1 MIRPLRLTLVGSV
14 LVALLAGGCGIPD
27 NSTVVPVGPG
37 PARDQSSGGDVTPTK
52 PSRGDATDVAT
63 FLTNYLTAPAGDYD
77 SAVAG
82 VKSYLA
88 PSLAANFKPTPAT
101 ITVIRR
107 IGSPLI
113 NVGDPVVKFNA
124 QVVGTLDG
132 QGILKP
138 PASSEQVKYQLSVDY
153 VQGQSGLFVTSLPK
167 QNQLL
172 LEDTALSGFY
182 TRRTI
187 YFWNTDHNGLVP
199 DIRYMPLSVP
209 AEQRPTEVLEWL
221 TNGPADWLQQVAEAL
236 PPDTRPIGN
245 VPTVGNGTLQ
255 VSLSSQALP
264 DDLTP
269 AERQDALNRLQLQLR
284 WSLRPDLQAA
294 LELNIE
300 HQQPQTYRGT
310 DYLTSNA
317 AYRASTQLQRFV
329 VYDGQVRRLARS
341 YRSADPVPA
350 LTAATNKNIQV
361 VTYGESLTRTYVAL
375 VVTDSKGQPALRVGS
390 ASTGDPANLQMIAP
404 GKPIGRPVWAV
415 SPPVGRADGTV
426 GLVPAGGKLYSFA
439 PDGTGLTRV
448 AWPGGNPGPITSVA
462 VAPDARRVAL
472 VAGGRL
478 YLSTISNDD
487 GVQLTP
493 PVQIQ
498 MQLLN
503 RLTAVDW
510 TSESSLV
517 VAGARIDNS
526 RSAISDVSIDGAVQT
541 LRLGDL
547 GDVSINYLIASPAS
561 PSGSDDLAVP
571 VAYVLG
577 AAAFDE
583 ARPDKIDLKDLAV
596 PVTNAKAGVP
606 LPTAPA
612 FLG

>member
-1 MIRPLRLTLVGSV
+1 
-14 LVALLAGGCGIPD
+14 
-27 NSTVVPVGPG
+27 
-37 PARDQSSGGDVTPTK
+37 VTPTK

-63 FLTNYLTAPAGDYD
+63 FLSNYLTAPAGDYD

-88 PSLAANFKPTPAT
+88 PSLAASFKPTPAT

-132 QGILKP
+132 QGILTP
-138 PASSEQVKYQLSVDY
+138 STSSGPVKFQLDVDY
-153 VQGQSGLFVTSLPK
+153 VQGQSGLFVTSVPK

-172 LEDTALSGFY
+172 LDDTALSGFY

-187 YFWNTDHNGLVP
+187 YFWNTDHTGLIP
-199 DIRYMPLSVP
+199 DIRYMALSVP
-209 AEQRPTEVLEWL
+209 PEQRPTEVLEWL
-221 TNGPADWLQQVAEAL
+221 TNGPADWLRQVAEPL

-255 VSLSSQALP
+255 VSLTSQALP

-269 AERQDALNRLQLQLR
+269 AERQDALTRLQLQLR

-300 HQQPQTYRGT
+300 HQQPQTYKGT

-317 AYRASTQLQRFV
+317 AYKASTLLQRFV
-329 VYDGQVRRLARS
+329 IYEGQVRRLAPS
-341 YRSADPVPA
+341 YRSSDPVPA
-350 LTAATNKNIQV
+350 LTTTTNKNVQM

-375 VVTDSKGQPALRVGS
+375 AVTDSKGQPALRIGS
-390 ASTGDPANLQMIAP
+390 ASTGDPANLQMISFS
-404 GKPIGRPVWAV
+404 KPIGRPVWAI
-415 SPPVGRADGTV
+415 SPPVGRADGTF

-439 PDGTGLTRV
+439 SDGTSLARV
-448 AWPGGNPGPITSVA
+448 AWPGADPGAITSVA

-478 YLSTISNDD
+478 YLATVSNDD

-493 PVQIQ
+493 PVPIQ

-503 RLTAVDW
+503 QLTAVDW

-517 VAGARIDNS
+517 VAGATTDNG
-526 RSAISDVSIDGAVQT
+526 RSAIIDVSIDGATQT
-541 LRLGDL
+541 PRLSDL
-547 GDVSINYLIASPAS
+547 GNVSITYLVASPAS
-561 PSGSDDLAVP
+561 PGSSEDLGVP

-577 AAAFDE
+577 LRAFDE
-583 ARPDKIDLKDLAV
+583 ARPDQIEPRNLAV
-596 PVTNAKAGVP
+596 PVTNAKADVP